1 MGKCKK
7 LCCYGGKPKKEG
19 TDWEPNSMGTGAG
32 HVKGQS
38 SDIV

>member
-7 LCCYGGKPKKEG
+7 LCNTEESQRKLEG
-19 TDWEPNSMGTGAG
+19 MDTSGG

-38 SDIV
+38 SDAM